1 MIVNVKKVRLVA
13 LKEQKET
20 LLKALQKTGDF
31 MLFNHEENPTL
42 HNEDQNKLKQI
53 ETIIEAL
60 KVYEKNKLFAF
71 HEVTD
76 EEFEG
81 KTKEAEELIEEV
93 DNALRKIEELQ
104 LMNTKLREELTT
116 ITPFENLPIA
126 TSDLNSLHYTK
137 IDLGLIPL
145 GNFIEFNE
153 KVNALG
159 FVFEESTR
167 SLEYVFGALG
177 YEYAKSNEAARL
189 MNAYR
194 YEVTTLPAYSEKLS
208 ALIPVLNRQINDND
222 VEIAALTEKLKL
234 NAGKAGLLKTYY
246 DYVYNVALRKT
257 VTFNKTEKTVYLDG
271 WVKEE
276 EIASFTKQ
284 LTDQVACDV
293 DVLET
298 PSDELVPTALKNN
311 WFVRQFETITNMFSV
326 PHPQEFD
333 PNPIMSFWY
342 WLIFGIMMGDI
353 GYGIVM
359 IAVFF
364 LFVKFARPKGELRK
378 LALIFAFSGV
388 SSIIFGVLFG
398 SFFGVDVDLLNIVG
412 SWFGNPNLSSV
423 VLQPVADPLPML
435 IFSLVLGA
443 LHIMTA
449 LVIKF
454 VTEIKRKNIIGALAD
469 GLSWFLVLLGAGLA
483 IVIKPALIGIIIA
496 GVGLLLILV
505 LAGHESEKLTGK
517 ILGGLGGLYNITGYL
532 SDILSYSRILALS
545 LSTAV
550 IAFTMNLLAGMV
562 SGSVIGI
569 FFAILIYIAGHL
581 FNFVMGLLSAYVHD
595 GRLQYLEYFGKFYD
609 GGGYLFT
616 PFDYKLKYID
626 EIKKENE

>member
-13 LKEQKET
+13 LKEQKES

-42 HNEDQNKLKQI
+42 HNEDQSKLKQI

-60 KVYEKNKLFAF
+60 SAYEKNKLFAF
-71 HEVTD
+71 HEVTND
-76 EEFEG
+76 EFEG
-81 KTKEAEELIEEV
+81 KTKEAEELIAVV
-93 DNALRKIEELQ
+93 DSALKKIEELGI
-104 LMNTKLREELTT
+104 LNTKLREELTK

-126 TSDLNSLHYTK
+126 TNDLKLLHYTK

-159 FVFEESTR
+159 FIFEESTR
-167 SLEYVFGALG
+167 SLEFVFGALG
-177 YEYAKSNEAARL
+177 YEYTKSSEAAKL

-194 YEVTTLPAYSEKLS
+194 YEATTLPAYSEKLS
-208 ALIPVLNRQINDND
+208 TLIPVLNKQISDND
-222 VEIAALTEKLKL
+222 AEIAELTEKLKL
-234 NAGKAGLLKTYY
+234 YGEKVGLLKTYY
-246 DYVYNVALRKT
+246 DFVYNAALRKT
-257 VTFNKTEKTVYLDG
+257 VGFNKTEKTVYLDG

-276 EIASFTKQ
+276 DIELFTKQ
-284 LTDQVACDV
+284 LTEQVACDV

-298 PSDELVPTALKNN
+298 PNDELVPTALKNN

-353 GYGIVM
+353 GYGLVM
-359 IAVFF
+359 IVVFL
-364 LFVKFARPKGELRK
+364 LFVKLARPKGELRK

-398 SFFGVDVDLLNIVG
+398 SFFGVDVDLLQIVG
-412 SWFGNPNLSSV
+412 SWFGNPNLTSV

-454 VTEIKRKNIIGALAD
+454 VTEIRRKNILGALAD

-483 IVIKPALIGIIIA
+483 IVVKPALVGIIIA
-496 GVGLLLILV
+496 GVGLLLILF
-505 LAGHESEKLTGK
+505 LAGHENEKLTGK

-562 SGSVIGI
+562 SGSVIGV
-569 FFAILIYIAGHL
+569 FFAILIYIVGHL

-616 PFDYKLKYID
+616 PFEYKLKYID

>member
-13 LKEQKET
+13 LKEQKES

-42 HNEDQNKLKQI
+42 HNEDQSKLKQI

-60 KVYEKNKLFAF
+60 SAYEKNKLFAF
-71 HEVTD
+71 HEVTND
-76 EEFEG
+76 EFEG
-81 KTKEAEELIEEV
+81 KTKEAEELIAVV
-93 DNALRKIEELQ
+93 DSALKKIEELGI
-104 LMNTKLREELTT
+104 LNTKLREELTK

-126 TSDLNSLHYTK
+126 TNDLKLLHYTK

-159 FVFEESTR
+159 FIFEESTR
-167 SLEYVFGALG
+167 SLEFVFGALG
-177 YEYAKSNEAARL
+177 YEYAKSSEAAKL

-194 YEVTTLPAYSEKLS
+194 YEATTLPAYSEKLS
-208 ALIPVLNRQINDND
+208 TLIPVLNKQISDND
-222 VEIAALTEKLKL
+222 AEIAELTEKLKL
-234 NAGKAGLLKTYY
+234 YGEKVGLLKTYY
-246 DYVYNVALRKT
+246 DFVYNAALRKT
-257 VTFNKTEKTVYLDG
+257 VGFNKTEKTVYLDG

-276 EIASFTKQ
+276 DIELFTKQ
-284 LTDQVACDV
+284 LTEQVACDV

-298 PSDELVPTALKNN
+298 PNDELVPTALKNN

-353 GYGIVM
+353 GYGLVM
-359 IAVFF
+359 IVVFL
-364 LFVKFARPKGELRK
+364 LFVKLARPKGELRK

-398 SFFGVDVDLLNIVG
+398 SFFGVDVDLLQIVG
-412 SWFGNPNLSSV
+412 SWFGNPNLTSV

-454 VTEIKRKNIIGALAD
+454 VTEIRRKNILGALAD

-483 IVIKPALIGIIIA
+483 IVVKPALVGIIIA
-496 GVGLLLILV
+496 GVGLLLILF
-505 LAGHESEKLTGK
+505 LAGHENEKLTGK

-562 SGSVIGI
+562 SGSVIGV
-569 FFAILIYIAGHL
+569 FFAILIYIVGHL

-616 PFDYKLKYID
+616 PFEYKLKYID